1 MYVHYWASKG
11 KRNLKQNGEAG
22 ERGRT
27 GLAEG
32 AGDAAGEELRHRS
45 NLVLLVH
52 RRLLVV
58 VVVVRLQELPGAAVD
73 DGTAVARHAHASFHT
88 PQQQQNVTSLNENRK
103 P

>member
-1 MYVHYWASKG
+1 MYVYYWASKG

-52 RRLLVV
+52 RRPLV

-73 DGTAVARHAHASFHT
+73 DGTAVARHAYASFHT
-88 PQQQQNVTSLNENRK
+88 PQQQQNVTSLNENGK